1 MQSGKKATRYKF
13 KTAKGLKNKLRLLI
27 GNEQY
32 IAQQGIS
39 LPRYQKRPF
48 DLRVLVQKNGKGR
61 WSITGIGA
69 RVAGSRSITTHVPR
83 GGTIED
89 PQMLLQHVFG
99 VDTAAIIL
107 RQASKTALTIAKQI
121 EKGQRTRLG
130 EMSMDLGVDAQGHL
144 WFFEANAKP
153 MKFDEPHIREKSL
166 ENTVLYCKF
175 LAKKVRTKSK
185 AVQP

>member
-1 MQSGKKATRYKF
+1 PESGKAGAGIMQVRRVQGKSNYYRLSMQSGKKATRYKF

-69 RVAGSRSITTHVPR
+69 RVA
-83 GGTIED
+83 
-89 PQMLLQHVFG
+89 
-99 VDTAAIIL
+99 
-107 RQASKTALTIAKQI
+107 
-121 EKGQRTRLG
+121 
-130 EMSMDLGVDAQGHL
+130 
-144 WFFEANAKP
+144 
-153 MKFDEPHIREKSL
+153 
-166 ENTVLYCKF
+166 
-175 LAKKVRTKSK
+175 
-185 AVQP
+185 